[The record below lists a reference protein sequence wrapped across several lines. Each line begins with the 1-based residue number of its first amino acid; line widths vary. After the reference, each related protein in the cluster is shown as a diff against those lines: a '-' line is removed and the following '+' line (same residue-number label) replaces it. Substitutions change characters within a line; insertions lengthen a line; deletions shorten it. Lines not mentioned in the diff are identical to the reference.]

1 MSRFSYERLSLII
14 IIVLSSLLWNHSLL
28 LAQEKPIQFSEIALS
43 LGVEFQHHSPL
54 TAERHLHGF
63 LGSGLGWLDYD
74 LDGWDD
80 LYCCQGAS
88 WESMLNPGGTR
99 DLKQSNAL
107 YRNQSG
113 VRFSNVTPDA
123 GLKEFGYSMGVAI
136 GDFDNDGFPD
146 IYVNN
151 FGVNRLFWNLGDGTF
166 SEVGTAAGVN
176 AGGFGSGCTWAD
188 YDNDGDLDLFVVN
201 YLKLDLKNYPVC
213 DTGSGSQKVAVGCH
227 PRYLPAEYDIL
238 YENQSDGTFIDV
250 SQKVGLRTEPA
261 RQGLG
266 IVAVDF
272 NQDGW
277 MDFYLANDEVPNQL
291 WINDGKGGF
300 TDQSLIS
307 GTAVNRGGQWE
318 AGMGVAAGDIDGDLT
333 IDLFVTNF
341 YKETNTLYRNE
352 GALFF
357 LDVTNE
363 FGLAAPSQFKLGF
376 GTNLFDA
383 DNDGWLDLFVANG
396 HIKDLFPSANERE
409 PFQQKPQL
417 FKNRNGKRFQDVS
430 ETAGNYFSETHLG
443 RGSAVSDFN
452 HDGFADLAVQQ
463 LNAPLV
469 ILKNKTQTANRLLSM
484 RLIGTESNRSGIGAR
499 VEIRTDQRR
508 FLKTK
513 MGSSSYLSS
522 DAAEIYQGLVAGSK
536 MEEIVVHWPGGTSEA
551 WYPDQNATRL
561 TLLQG
566 TGRKIPPGS
575 TGAAE

>member
-1 MSRFSYERLSLII
+1 MPSLRYIRII
-14 IIVLSSLLWNHSLL
+14 LNNILVLSSLIWNDSLA

-43 LGVEFQHHSPL
+43 LGIEFQHHSPL
-54 TAERHLHGF
+54 TAERHLHSF

-88 WESMLNPGGTR
+88 WESLLNPGGAR
-99 DLKQSNAL
+99 DLKESNAL
-107 YRNQSG
+107 YRNQSS
-113 VRFSNVTPDA
+113 VRFSNVTRDT
-123 GLKEFGYSMGVAI
+123 GLMEFGYSMGVAF

-151 FGVNRLFWNLGDGTF
+151 FGVNQLFWNLGDGTF
-166 SEVGTAAGVN
+166 AEVGTEAGVN
-176 AGGFGSGCTWAD
+176 AAGFGSGCTWAD

-213 DTGSGSQKVAVGCH
+213 DAGSGSQKVAVGCH

-238 YENQSDGTFIDV
+238 YENQSDGTFLDV
-250 SQKVGLRTEPA
+250 SQKVGLRAEPA

-277 MDFYLANDEVPNQL
+277 IDFYLANDEVPNQL
-291 WINDGKGGF
+291 WINDGTGGF

-318 AGMGVAAGDIDGDLT
+318 AGMGIAAGDIDGDLT
-333 IDLFVTNF
+333 SDLFVTNF

-396 HIKDLFPSANERE
+396 HIKDLFPSVNERE
-409 PFQQKPQL
+409 PFQQKPQF

-452 HDGFADLAVQQ
+452 HDGLADIAIQQ
-463 LNAPLV
+463 LDTPL
-469 ILKNKTQTANRLLSM
+469 ILLKNNTHTANRLVSI
-484 RLIGTESNRSGIGAR
+484 RLIGRESNRSGIGAR

-508 FLKTK
+508 FLQTR

-522 DAAEIYQGLVAGSK
+522 DAAEIYQGMVAGSK
-536 MEEIVVHWPGGTSEA
+536 MEEVVIYWPGGGPEV
-551 WYPDQNATRL
+551 WHPDQSAARL
-561 TLLQG
+561 TLIQG
-566 TGRKIPPGS
+566 TGVKVP
-575 TGAAE
+575 AASVGVAE